1 MFRTL
6 KNPTSLK
13 FEIYIQL
20 KYTNSLGSVWVHYL
34 VLEFNS
40 TKKYYITALTILM
53 LQGLGLGYQSGIEVV
68 VRKALEKKQWREPR

>member
-1 MFRTL
+1 MST
-6 KNPTSLK
+6 
-13 FEIYIQL
+13 
-20 KYTNSLGSVWVHYL
+20 YL

-68 VRKALEKKQWREPR
+68 VRKALEKKQ